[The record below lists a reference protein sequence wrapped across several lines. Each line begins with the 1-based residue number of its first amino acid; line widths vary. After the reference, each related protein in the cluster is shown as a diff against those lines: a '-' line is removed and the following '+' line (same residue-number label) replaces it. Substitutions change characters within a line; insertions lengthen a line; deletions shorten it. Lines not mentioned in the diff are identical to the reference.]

1 MIDNHVPTKMSTKPW
16 ITTEVKRKA
25 RQKKRSYSK
34 ARKTN
39 NPKKHARYRKI
50 KDMSR
55 KTCKKAYTEYTNS
68 IIGSEENTNS
78 KRFWDFI
85 KSKRCDNTGVA
96 PLKHQT
102 SGITY
107 SDHKAKANILNEQ
120 FSFVFNKNED
130 KDNTTPLNA
139 GNQNS

>member
-55 KTCKKAYTEYTNS
+55 KTCKKAYTEYINS

-78 KRFWDFI
+78 KRFCDFI